1 MTQPPTIGYYW
12 SSGGLGSS
20 SDPCCLYNA
29 IRTRAVHRTHTGRML
44 HGPNL
49 IRPALIPIVMTLFPT
64 SDVFKYL
71 PSNGWFPIC
80 RNYKYVSPLNVLTFL
95 GSYIY
100 STNLSICLLHPDHP
114 SSLSSIQCLP
124 YQPTQSIYPAH
135 NLLY

>member
-1 MTQPPTIGYYW
+1 MQC
-12 SSGGLGSS
+12 S
-20 SDPCCLYNA
+20 A
-29 IRTRAVHRTHTGRML
+29 IQYEPGPFIRLPLTGCHTAL
-44 HGPNL
+44 NL
-49 IRPALIPIVMTLFPT
+49 TGPALIPIVMTLFPT